1 MMFVPDS
8 GDGSC
13 LQGGG
18 YPKLHCV
25 FPFGNSRQVSRLALA
40 AILLPALTIAS
51 PLLGSDQVTGPNEQE
66 EASLYQEGMRLLRQK
81 DYPQALEQF
90 RQLEQSAPNLP
101 QGYTGEGIAL
111 ALNGKIEEAIPVLQK
126 AIAIDPSFW
135 VARRELGILDWQLQ
149 RKEDAAR
156 ELTEVAKLS
165 PDDTSVNAILG
176 EYNFGVKNYGAA
188 TQFFSRARAQVD
200 MSFPLSLMNSE
211 ALIKSGHPEEAT
223 EELDRLTTLPTL
235 DPQQQFRIAWL
246 LGEAGAYDKAIRVFS
261 ALPEDFSDPFGRD
274 YGIALAYYQDGKYAD
289 CIQLLT
295 TLKPRGIVRG
305 ELFSLLG
312 AAQEVSGHQAQ
323 AEATF
328 NEGIARFPKEDD
340 NYLDSA
346 ALAVKDQDYDAA
358 GNVLTAGLQQLPK
371 SYKLFLTRGVVY
383 SLQGNLN
390 KAQADYESAIRLAPA
405 EPNPYVALGICL
417 MDQNQYAAAAGTLRG
432 AIQKGLEDVKLNY
445 FLVDALFRQG
455 LTASSPQYQEALN
468 TVEASIKLNPT
479 FPYSYLQRGKLELMA
494 KHLPEAIDDLQHA
507 QKLQPDSTAITYQLA
522 TAYRLAGRTEE
533 SNKLFAQIS
542 NATKLQDAEFR
553 QSTLM
558 GVMGSISNANYSAR

>member
-211 ALIKSGHPEEAT
+211 ALIKSGHPEDAT

-371 SYKLFLTRGVVY
+371 SYKLFLTRGV
-383 SLQGNLN
+383 
-390 KAQADYESAIRLAPA
+390 
-405 EPNPYVALGICL
+405 
-417 MDQNQYAAAAGTLRG
+417 
-432 AIQKGLEDVKLNY
+432 GLK
-445 FLVDALFRQG
+445 
-455 LTASSPQYQEALN
+455 
-468 TVEASIKLNPT
+468 
-479 FPYSYLQRGKLELMA
+479 M
-494 KHLPEAIDDLQHA
+494 
-507 QKLQPDSTAITYQLA
+507 
-522 TAYRLAGRTEE
+522 
-533 SNKLFAQIS
+533 
-542 NATKLQDAEFR
+542 
-553 QSTLM
+553 
-558 GVMGSISNANYSAR
+558 

>member
-1 MMFVPDS
+1 
-8 GDGSC
+8 
-13 LQGGG
+13 
-18 YPKLHCV
+18 LHCV

-40 AILLPALTIAS
+40 AILLPAITIAS
-51 PLLGSDQVTGPNEQE
+51 PLFGSDQVTGPNEQE

-81 DYPQALEQF
+81 DYPHALEQF
-90 RQLEQSAPNLP
+90 RRLEQSAPNLP

-156 ELTEVAKLS
+156 ELTEVVKLS

-176 EYNFGVKNYGAA
+176 EYNFGAKNYVAA
-188 TQFFSRARAQVD
+188 AQFFSRARAQVD

-261 ALPEDFSDPFGRD
+261 ALPEDFSNPFGRD
-274 YGIALAYYQDGKYAD
+274 YGIALAYYQGGKYAD

-295 TLKPRGIVRG
+295 TLKQRGIVHG

-340 NYLDSA
+340 NYLDIA
-346 ALAVKDQDYDAA
+346 ALAVKDQDYGTA
-358 GNVLTAGLQQLPK
+358 GNVLTAGLQQIPK

-390 KAQADYESAIRLAPA
+390 KAQADYESAIGLAPA
-405 EPNPYVALGICL
+405 EPNPYVGLGICL

-445 FLVDALFRQG
+445 FLVDALIRQG

-479 FPYSYLQRGKLELMA
+479 FPYSYLQRGKLQLMA
-494 KHLPEAIDDLQHA
+494 KHVPEAIDDLQHA

>member
-1 MMFVPDS
+1 M
-8 GDGSC
+8 
-13 LQGGG
+13 
-18 YPKLHCV
+18 HCV

-40 AILLPALTIAS
+40 GILLSAITVAS
-51 PLLGSDQVTGPNEQE
+51 PLFALGQVTGPDEQK

-81 DYPQALEQF
+81 EYPQALEQF

-111 ALNGKIEEAIPVLQK
+111 ALNGKIEEAIPILQK

-135 VARRELGILDWQLQ
+135 VARRELGILDWQLH

-156 ELTEVAKLS
+156 ELTEVIKLS

-188 TQFFSRARAQVD
+188 AQFFSRARAQVD

-211 ALIKSGHPEEAT
+211 ALIKTGHSEEAI

-261 ALPEDFSDPFGRD
+261 ALPEDFSDPFSRD

-295 TLKPRGIVRG
+295 TLKQRGSVRG

-323 AEATF
+323 AEA
-328 NEGIARFPKEDD
+328 
-340 NYLDSA
+340 
-346 ALAVKDQDYDAA
+346 
-358 GNVLTAGLQQLPK
+358 
-371 SYKLFLTRGVVY
+371 
-383 SLQGNLN
+383 SLQGRYCPL
-390 KAQADYESAIRLAPA
+390 S
-405 EPNPYVALGICL
+405 
-417 MDQNQYAAAAGTLRG
+417 
-432 AIQKGLEDVKLNY
+432 
-445 FLVDALFRQG
+445 
-455 LTASSPQYQEALN
+455 
-468 TVEASIKLNPT
+468 
-479 FPYSYLQRGKLELMA
+479 QRG
-494 KHLPEAIDDLQHA
+494 
-507 QKLQPDSTAITYQLA
+507 
-522 TAYRLAGRTEE
+522 
-533 SNKLFAQIS
+533 
-542 NATKLQDAEFR
+542 
-553 QSTLM
+553 
-558 GVMGSISNANYSAR
+558 

>member
-1 MMFVPDS
+1 LHFV
-8 GDGSC
+8 
-13 LQGGG
+13 L
-18 YPKLHCV
+18 
-25 FPFGNSRQVSRLALA
+25 PFSSSRQVAYLALTA
-40 AILLPALTIAS
+40 LLFLGSAGE
-51 PLLGSDQVTGPNEQE
+51 PLLLGLDQITTPSEQK

-81 DYPQALEQF
+81 DYPQALERF
-90 RQLEQSAPNLP
+90 RELEQSAPNLP

-111 ALNGKIEEAIPVLQK
+111 ALNGKMEDAIPVLQK

-149 RKEDAAR
+149 RKEEAAK
-156 ELTEVAKLS
+156 ELAEVVKLS
-165 PDDTSVNAILG
+165 PSDTSANEILG
-176 EYNFGVKNYGAA
+176 EYNFGAKNYGAA
-188 TQFFSRARAQVD
+188 AQFFSKAQARVD
-200 MSFPLSLMNSE
+200 MSVPLSLMNSE

-223 EELDRLTTLPTL
+223 EELDRLTTTPNL
-235 DPQQQFRIAWL
+235 DPQQQFRVAWL
-246 LGEAGAYDKAIRVFS
+246 LGEAGAYDKAIKVFS

-295 TLKPRGIVRG
+295 TLKQRGVVRG
-305 ELFSLLG
+305 DLFSLLG
-312 AAQEVSGHQAQ
+312 AAEEVSGHQSQ
-323 AEATF
+323 ADAAF
-328 NEGIARFPKEDD
+328 KEGIDRFPKEDD

-346 ALAVKDQDYDAA
+346 TLAVKDQNYVAA
-358 GNVLTAGLQQLPK
+358 ANVLTTGLQQIPK
-371 SYKLFLTRGVVY
+371 SYKLLLTRGVVY

-390 KAQADYESAIRLAPA
+390 RAQADYESAIALAPA
-405 EPNPYVALGICL
+405 EPNPYVGLGICF
-417 MDQNQYAAAAGTLRG
+417 MDQNQYSRAADTLRG

-468 TVEASIKLNPT
+468 TVEASLELNPT
-479 FPYSYLQRGKLELMA
+479 FPYSYLQRGKLQLMA

-542 NATKLQDAEFR
+542 NATKLQDGEFR